1 MSKAI
6 EFLETRL
13 GLDSNVS
20 GKDRVDSNI
29 IDIAEIMEDYADLVI
44 KNGWIHAFKNDNN
57 ERCIDKGLKNHLN
70 EIADTKEFKI
80 PDNTTAM
87 EGIHIGYDNDQL
99 LTNDYKVKP

>member
-29 IDIAEIMEDYADLVI
+29 IDIAEIMEDYTGWVI
-44 KNGWIHAFKNDNN
+44 KNAYIQEFQRLVQESAPIPTY
-57 ERCIDKGLKNHLN
+57 RKG
-70 EIADTKEFKI
+70 A
-80 PDNTTAM
+80 
-87 EGIHIGYDNDQL
+87 
-99 LTNDYKVKP
+99 